1 MAKNNDAE
9 TTHTH
14 IYTFAIVYAV
24 KESKEKPNNQTT
36 YRTYRFY
43 AWNADDGGNLN
54 YRFECDTLEHA
65 ERTSHVMN
73 RASDA
78 KWQQREGERKKP
90 QMMLIFFYYFIYS
103 VSLTHTHTLVHLH
116 FFRIRLET
124 STHSLSLSHSPSLP
138 SIIWC
143 MIRFFFCVLFL
154 ICAGSVK

>member
-90 QMMLIFFYYFIYS
+90 QMMLIFSTTSS
-103 VSLTHTHTLVHLH
+103 VVPLSHTLTHLFISISFVFDWKLLPILSVPSFYHLMH
-116 FFRIRLET
+116 D
-124 STHSLSLSHSPSLP
+124 S
-138 SIIWC
+138 
-143 MIRFFFCVLFL
+143 FFFCVLFL

>member
-103 VSLTHTHTLVHLH
+103 VSHTYTCSSPFLSYSIGN
-116 FFRIRLET
+116 FYPF
-124 STHSLSLSHSPSLP
+124 SLSLTLRPFLLSFDA
-138 SIIWC
+138 WFV
-143 MIRFFFCVLFL
+143 FFLCFVFDLCW
-154 ICAGSVK
+154 